1 MKVPLITAAIL
12 MLLITTHVA
21 AQQPSPT
28 PPKGTTAQD
37 DVLRVTTNL
46 VQVDAVVTDKE
57 GNHVTDLSPEDFEI
71 SEDKHKQQITNFSY
85 VTLGPPVTVSQ
96 PTDASSSSTKSGTS
110 STKSGVPVAAAP
122 LRAEQVHRTIALVVD
137 DLGLSFESIVS
148 VRDAL
153 KKFVN
158 EQMQPNDLVA
168 VLRTSKGIGS
178 LQQFTSDKRQLL
190 AAIDNIN
197 WYPSGRGGLSPNA
210 QLDTQQSEDA
220 TQGAQIVNEMED
232 MRAALYSVGTLDT
245 LGGILRGLNEL
256 PGRKAIM
263 LYAESFKLFS
273 SQGRNVTLLQRLQR
287 LADQANQ
294 ASTVIYTIDA
304 SGVNPLDMTASDRVS
319 GIAYTFDK
327 STIQA
332 VGSGGPGQVVV
343 PIRNTPPRA
352 RIDSPRTLSAQ
363 AEGDSA
369 AAFRRLE
376 GLMQEK
382 ENQRYEAQSV
392 LSFLAEETGGI
403 FTKNSNN
410 LSLGTQRMLEDQR
423 GYYLIGYKPTDSV
436 IDPATGRRR
445 YRDVTIK
452 VKRSGLRVRSRTG
465 FYGVNVE
472 AAHTA
477 PRTRDQQLA
486 AALTSPFAASAI
498 GLRVTPSFGNDPT
511 AGSYVRAL
519 VHVAARDLTFKDQV
533 DGSHRA
539 VIDVVAVNFGDGGRV
554 VDQFSDTQTIDV
566 KGDAYQQALQDGL
579 VFILNVPTKQPGAYQ
594 LRVAVRDATSERV
607 GSAYEFVQVP
617 DLNKNQLALSGL
629 FVSGSKQKP
638 ATGGQAVETK
648 VEEPDQLAG
657 PAVRRLRQG
666 MILSYAYTIYKAQ
679 LDQTGR
685 PQLQTQMRLFREGKE
700 VFTGKLLPFNVGQQT
715 DMKHLDAGGRLL
727 VGGNLVPGE
736 YILQV
741 TVTDALAKNKRQGTA
756 TQWIDFEIVK

>member
-1 MKVPLITAAIL
+1 MKVPLIIATIL
-12 MLLITTHVA
+12 MLLIATHVA

-28 PPKGTTAQD
+28 PTGPAPQD

-57 GNHVTDLSPEDFEI
+57 GRHVTDLSPEDFEI

-85 VTLGPPVTVSQ
+85 VALGPPVTVSQ
-96 PTDASSSSTKSGTS
+96 PTGATTAKSGA
-110 STKSGVPVAAAP
+110 PVAPAP

-190 AAIDNIN
+190 PAIDNIN

-220 TQGAQIVNEMED
+220 TQGAQIINEMED
-232 MRAALYSVGTLDT
+232 MRAALYSVGTLET

-273 SQGRNVTLLQRLQR
+273 SQGRNVSLFQRLQR

-294 ASTVIYTIDA
+294 SSTVIYTIDA

-332 VGSGGPGQVVV
+332 AGTGPMAA
-343 PIRNTPPRA
+343 PIRNTPPRE
-352 RIDSPRTLSAQ
+352 RIDSPRTLAAQ
-363 AEGDSA
+363 AEGDSGD
-369 AAFRRLE
+369 AFRRLE

-382 ENQRYEAQSV
+382 ENQRYEAQTV
-392 LSFLAEETGGI
+392 LSFLAEETGGV

-410 LSLGTQRMLEDQR
+410 LSLGTQRMLEDQQ
-423 GYYLIGYKPTDSV
+423 GYYLIGYRPTDSI

-472 AAHTA
+472 AAAHTA

-486 AALTSPFAASAI
+486 AALTSPFAANGI
-498 GLRVTPSFGNDPT
+498 GLRVTPSFGNDAT

-519 VHVAARDLTFKDQV
+519 LHVAARDLTFKEQA

-539 VIDVVAVNFGDGGRV
+539 VIDIVAVNFGDGGRV

-566 KGDAYQQALQDGL
+566 KGDSYQQALQDGL

-594 LRVAVRDATSERV
+594 LRVAVRDGTSERV

-638 ATGGQAVETK
+638 AAGDHAGETK

-657 PAVRRLRQG
+657 PAVRHLRQG

-700 VFTGKLLPFNVGQQT
+700 VFTGKLSPFNVGQQT

-727 VGGNLVPGE
+727 VGSNLVPGE

-741 TVTDALAKNKRQGTA
+741 TVTDTLAKNKRQGTA